1 MKKLFF
7 FALTGVAAILAGCTK
22 TETVEIPDSRA
33 IDFSGAYI
41 GNAVETRAQDNA
53 DITTDNIENFIVYGW
68 YDETG
73 DNTNTAFDGVTVTK
87 GSDGN
92 WTYTDPRYWID
103 GMIYNFAAYSP
114 ALPQGAAAQADPTN
128 SAISFTGFVSDKE
141 NQNDL
146 IFAQVKAPTA
156 GTKVKFSFTHALSKV
171 HFTFENGIG
180 DVKLVIEDIAFH
192 GVKSKGNYTYTNGA
206 MSWGTS
212 ASEPIAEGDAFTSAD
227 ITLTSTESTEVTGD
241 FLVIPQSVAAD
252 EITISFG
259 ITVYEPNDDTTPLI
273 AKQTLSAKLPAYSG
287 GWLPAT
293 CYNYTINIETSD
305 VDDPVNPTLKPI
317 EFTDPEVTVWP
328 TSPTDGGSENIELT
342 QQGN

>member
-53 DITTDNIENFIVYGW
+53 DITTANIDNFIVYGW

-87 GSDGN
+87 VSDGN

-103 GMIYNFAAYSP
+103 GMTYNFAAYSP
-114 ALPQGAAAQADPTN
+114 ALPQGAAVQADPTN
-128 SAISFTGFVSDKE
+128 SAISFTGFVSNKE

-146 IFAQVKAPTA
+146 IFAQAKAPTV
-156 GTKVKFSFTHALSKV
+156 GDKVKFSFAHALSKV
-171 HFTFENGIG
+171 RFTFENGIG
-180 DVKLVIEDIAFH
+180 DVKLVIEEIAFH
-192 GVKSKGNYTYTNGA
+192 GVKSKGDYTYANDA

-212 ASEPIAEGDAFTSAD
+212 ASEPIAEEDAFTSAD
-227 ITLTSTESTEVTGD
+227 ITLTSTKNTEVTAD
-241 FLVIPQSVAAD
+241 FLVIPQSVPGN
-252 EITISFG
+252 EMTISFG

-273 AKQTLSAKLPAYSG
+273 AKQTLSAKLPAYSD

-317 EFTDPEVTVWP
+317 EFTNPEVTTWH
-328 TSPTDGGSENIELT
+328 DKDQDINL
-342 QQGN
+342 

>member
-7 FALTGVAAILAGCTK
+7 FALTGVAVILAGCTK

-53 DITTDNIENFIVYGW
+53 NITTANIDNFIVYGW
-68 YDETG
+68 YDENSA
-73 DNTNTAFDGVTVTK
+73 NTNTAFDGVTVTK
-87 GSDGN
+87 GSDGS
-92 WTYTDPRYWID
+92 WTYTDLRYWID
-103 GMIYNFAAYSP
+103 GMTYNFAAYSP

-146 IFAQVKAPTA
+146 IFAQAKEPAA
-156 GTKVKFSFTHALSKV
+156 ENKVKFSFTHALSKV

-180 DVKLVIEDIAFH
+180 DVKLVIEEIAFH
-192 GVKSKGNYTYTNGA
+192 GVKSKGDYTYANGA

-212 ASEPIAEGDAFTSAD
+212 ASEPIAEGNAFTSAD
-227 ITLTSTESTEVTGD
+227 ITLTSTESTKVTAD

-252 EITISFG
+252 EMTISFG

-287 GWLPAT
+287 WRPAT

-328 TSPTDGGSENIELT
+328 TSPTDGGSNDIELT

>member
-7 FALTGVAAILAGCTK
+7 FTLAGVAAILSSCTK

-33 IDFSGAYI
+33 INFSGAYI

-73 DNTNTAFDGVTVTK
+73 DNTNTAFDGVTVRK
-87 GSDGN
+87 SSDGN
-92 WTYTDPRYWID
+92 WTYTDPRYWIN

-114 ALPQGAAAQADPTN
+114 ALPQDAAAQADPTN

-156 GTKVKFSFTHALSKV
+156 GNKVKFSFTHALSKV

-273 AKQTLSAKLPAYSG
+273 EKKTLSAKLPAYSG

-317 EFTDPEVTVWP
+317 EFSDPEVTSWP
-328 TSPTDGGSENIELT
+328 DDTDQNIDL
-342 QQGN
+342 

>member
-7 FALTGVAAILAGCTK
+7 FALAGVAAILAGCTK

-33 IDFSGAYI
+33 INFSGAYI
-41 GNAVETRAQDNA
+41 GNAVETKAQDNA
-53 DITTDNIENFIVYGW
+53 NITTTTIDKFIVYGW
-68 YDETG
+68 YDADGT
-73 DNTNTAFDGVTVTK
+73 NTSTAFDGVTVNK

-92 WTYTDPRYWID
+92 WTYTDLRYWID
-103 GMIYNFAAYSP
+103 GMVYNFAAYSP
-114 ALPQGAAAQADPTN
+114 ALPQGASAQADQIN
-128 SAISFTGFVSDKE
+128 SAISFTGFVSNKD

-146 IFAQVKAPTA
+146 IFAQTKTPTLGNA
-156 GTKVKFSFTHALSKV
+156 VKFTFDHALSKV

-180 DVKLVIEDIAFH
+180 DVKLVIEDIAFY
-192 GVKSKGNYTYTNGA
+192 GVKSKGNYTYTGSA
-206 MSWGTS
+206 MSWGTT
-212 ASEPIAEGDAFTSAD
+212 ASDPIAKENAFTSTD
-227 ITLTSTESTEVTGD
+227 ITLTSTESTKVTDD
-241 FLVIPQSVAAD
+241 FLVIPQSVVAD

-273 AKQTLSAKLPAYSG
+273 EKQTLSAKLPAYS

-305 VDDPVNPTLKPI
+305 VDDPDNPTLKPI
-317 EFTDPEVTVWP
+317 EFTDPEVQTWP
-328 TSPTDGGSENIELT
+328 VTPTDGGSDNIELT

>member
-7 FALTGVAAILAGCTK
+7 FALAGVAAILAGCTK

-33 IDFSGAYI
+33 INFSGAYI
-41 GNAVETRAQDNA
+41 GNAVETKAQDNA
-53 DITTDNIENFIVYGW
+53 NITTTTIDKFIVYGW
-68 YDETG
+68 YDADGT
-73 DNTNTAFDGVTVTK
+73 NTSTAFDGVTVNK

-92 WTYTDPRYWID
+92 WAYTDIRYWID
-103 GMIYNFAAYSP
+103 GMVYNFAAYSP
-114 ALPQGAAAQADPTN
+114 ALPQGASAQADQIN
-128 SAISFTGFVSDKE
+128 SAISFTGFVSNKD

-146 IFAQVKAPTA
+146 IFAQ
-156 GTKVKFSFTHALSKV
+156 TKTPVLGNAVKFTFGHALSKV

-180 DVKLVIEDIAFH
+180 DVKLVIEDIAFY
-192 GVKSKGNYTYTNGA
+192 GVKSKGNYTYTGSA
-206 MSWGTS
+206 MSWGTT
-212 ASEPIAEGDAFTSAD
+212 ASDPIAKENAFTSTD
-227 ITLTSTESTEVTGD
+227 ITLTSTESTKVTDD
-241 FLVIPQSVAAD
+241 FLVIPQSVVAD

-273 AKQTLSAKLPAYSG
+273 KKQTLSAKLPAYS

-305 VDDPVNPTLKPI
+305 VDDPDNPTLKPI
-317 EFTDPEVTVWP
+317 EFTDPEVQTWP
-328 TSPTDGGSENIELT
+328 VTPTDGGSDNIELT

>member
-33 IDFSGAYI
+33 INFSGAYI

-87 GSDGN
+87 SSDGN

-114 ALPQGAAAQADPTN
+114 ALPQDAAAQADPTN

-146 IFAQVKAPTA
+146 IFAQAKPTT
-156 GTKVKFSFTHALSKV
+156 GTKVKFSFAHALSKV
-171 HFTFENGIG
+171 RFTFENGIG
-180 DVKLVIEDIAFH
+180 DVKLVIEEIAFH
-192 GVKSKGNYTYTNGA
+192 GVKSKGDYTYANGA

-227 ITLTSTESTEVTGD
+227 ITLTSTESAEVTDD

-252 EITISFG
+252 EMTISFG

-305 VDDPVNPTLKPI
+305 VDDPENPTLKPI
-317 EFTDPEVTVWP
+317 EFSDPEVTPWP
-328 TSPTDGGSENIELT
+328 DDSDQDITL
-342 QQGN
+342 

>member
-41 GNAVETRAQDNA
+41 GNAVETKAQDNA
-53 DITTDNIENFIVYGW
+53 NITTANIDNFIVYGW
-68 YDETG
+68 YNETG
-73 DNTNTAFDGVTVTK
+73 TNANTAFDGVTVTK
-87 GSDGN
+87 GSDGS
-92 WTYTDPRYWID
+92 WTYTDLRYWID
-103 GMIYNFAAYSP
+103 GMTYNFAAYSP

-146 IFAQVKAPTA
+146 IFAQAKAPTF

-212 ASEPIAEGDAFTSAD
+212 ASEPIAEEDAFTSAD

-317 EFTDPEVTVWP
+317 EFTDPEVTAWP
-328 TSPTDGGSENIELT
+328 DKDNDVDQTIDLT

>member
-41 GNAVETRAQDNA
+41 GNAVETKAQDNA
-53 DITTDNIENFIVYGW
+53 NITTANIDNFIVYGW
-68 YDETG
+68 YNETG
-73 DNTNTAFDGVTVTK
+73 TNANTAFDGVTVTK
-87 GSDGN
+87 GSDGS

-103 GMIYNFAAYSP
+103 GMTYNFAAYSP

-146 IFAQVKAPTA
+146 IFAQAKAPTFGA
-156 GTKVKFSFTHALSKV
+156 KVKFSFTHALSKV

-192 GVKSKGNYTYTNGA
+192 GVKSKGNYTYTNDA

-212 ASEPIAEGDAFTSAD
+212 ASEPIAEEDAFTSAD
-227 ITLTSTESTEVTGD
+227 ITLTSTESAEVTDD

-252 EITISFG
+252 EMTISFG

-287 GWLPAT
+287 GWLPEM

-317 EFTDPEVTVWP
+317 EFSDPEVTSWP
-328 TSPTDGGSENIELT
+328 DDSDQDITL
-342 QQGN
+342 